1 MSNFNILNRQKN
13 FASDIDKKFF
23 VSLKVSREDDPK
35 EGMKRKVRNVIERM
49 LRFYMRG
56 IGKVQEGRDPS
67 LNQPAAPGD
76 YQFNY
81 IPDGLRE
88 DEVAS
93 RYRLLKQG

>member
-1 MSNFNILNRQKN
+1 M
-13 FASDIDKKFF
+13 
-23 VSLKVSREDDPK
+23 SREDDPK

-93 RYRLLKQG
+93 RYVLLNNKDMIIIAPDTAQLIIKPDPTLILSCF